1 MKGCY
6 KVSVQI
12 ETIYYLENPEDGVKK
27 WVTAS
32 QLKYENIIKDVF
44 GVALVSDLPIMIQYN
59 KKFQESICDANHV
72 TTNQI
77 SLDMIFRIASK
88 TDLLEYRKAYLAD
101 KNSEA
106 EVISPPFDPVIK
118 LNEGIFKWNQ
128 NNSSYIQVKTN

>member
-59 KKFQESICDANHV
+59 KKFQESICDANQI

-77 SLDMIFRIASK
+77 CLDMIFRIASK
-88 TDLLEYRKAYLAD
+88 TDLLEYRNRYLAD

-106 EVISPPFDPVIK
+106 EIIPPPFDPVIK
-118 LNEGIFKWNQ
+118 LNEGIFKWNE

>member
-59 KKFQESICDANHV
+59 KKFQESICGANHV

-88 TDLLEYRKAYLAD
+88 NDLLEYRNEYLAE
-101 KNSEA
+101 KNNEA
-106 EVISPPFDPVIK
+106 ELTSPPFDPVIK
-118 LNEGIFKWNQ
+118 LNEGIFRWNE

>member
-12 ETIYYLENPEDGVKK
+12 ETIYYLENPEDGVKR
-27 WVTAS
+27 WVTES
-32 QLKYENIIKDVF
+32 QIKYENIIKDVF

-77 SLDMIFRIASK
+77 SLNMIFRIASK
-88 TDLLEYRKAYLAD
+88 NDLLEYKKEYLED
-101 KNSEA
+101 KIGEA
-106 EVISPPFDPVIK
+106 EIIPPPFDAIIK
-118 LNEGIFKWNQ
+118 LNEGIFKWSQ
-128 NNSSYIQVKTN
+128 NNSTYIQVKTN

>member
-6 KVSVQI
+6 SVAMQI

-27 WVTAS
+27 WVTES

-59 KKFQESICDANHV
+59 KKFQECICNANKI
-72 TTNQI
+72 TANQI

-88 TDLLEYRKAYLAD
+88 SDLLEYKKEYLTD
-101 KNSEA
+101 TTNA
-106 EVISPPFDPVIK
+106 EEITPPPFDPVIK
-118 LNEGIFKWNQ
+118 LTEGIFKWNE
-128 NNSSYIQVKTN
+128 NNSSYMKVNSK